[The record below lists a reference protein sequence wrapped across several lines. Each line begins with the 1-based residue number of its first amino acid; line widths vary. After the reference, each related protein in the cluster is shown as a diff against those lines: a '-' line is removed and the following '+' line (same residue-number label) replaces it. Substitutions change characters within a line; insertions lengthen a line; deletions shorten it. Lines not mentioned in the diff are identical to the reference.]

1 MATMR
6 RGKWAARFSY
16 TDARGEKNEYF
27 MRGFG
32 SKQEAIDH
40 ESEVKLGIRAAREQL
55 KQHKV
60 RGFETFKDWADD
72 WKDKTLRSNTR
83 ATGYATPEGRLRNHL
98 IPLIGHLMLSEIRK
112 SHGVQF
118 KLDLKAKGLKPKT
131 RNHCI
136 GMAKQILS
144 DAVDEELIPRNHW
157 ARLPFEDLGDEDFD
171 WYLPSELAR
180 LLVAIREHRPKW
192 LLEILLGSRSGFRC
206 GEVAGLF
213 VEDCNFKT
221 GAVRIRRDVV
231 KGVVQS
237 TKSKAS
243 ARTLIVPK
251 DLRVELLRRSR
262 HALLR
267 PEQFFTDEKGRPH
280 RGHPFCLNQDGK
292 IHRSLPKTLENPIR
306 FAAKNAKRVEG
317 EQLRALTHRD
327 LRHTYAS
334 HLRLQG
340 IPLEDVSAL
349 LGHSSLQMTL
359 RYAHISPER
368 FAAAARALEELGM

>member
-1 MATMR
+1 MATKR

-16 TDARGEKNEYF
+16 TDATGKKREYF
-27 MRGFG
+27 NRGFG
-32 SKQEAIDH
+32 SEQEATDH
-40 ESEVKLGIRAAREQL
+40 ESEVKIGIRAAQKQV

-60 RGFETFKDWADD
+60 KGFETFEDWANH
-72 WKDKTLRSNTR
+72 WKDTTLRVNTR
-83 ATGYATPEGRLRNHL
+83 PSGYATPEGRIRNHL
-98 IPLIGHLMLSEIRK
+98 IPLIGSLMLSEIRK

-118 KLDLKAKGLKPKT
+118 KLDLQAKGLKPKT

-144 DAVDEELIPRNHW
+144 DAVDEDLVSRNHW
-157 ARLPFEDLGDEDFD
+157 ARLPLEDLGDQDFD
-171 WYLPSELAR
+171 WYHPSELSR

-192 LLEILLGSRSGFRC
+192 LLEILLGCRSGFRC

-213 VEDCNFKT
+213 VEDCNFRT
-221 GAVRIRRDVV
+221 GAVKIRRDVV

-292 IHRSLPKTLENPIR
+292 IHRNLPKTLENPIR
-306 FAAKNAKRVEG
+306 FAAKKAERAQG

-340 IPLEDVSAL
+340 IPLEDVRDL
-349 LGHSSLQMTL
+349 LGHSSIQMTL
-359 RYAHISPER
+359 KYAHISPDR

>member
-1 MATMR
+1 
-6 RGKWAARFSY
+6 
-16 TDARGEKNEYF
+16 
-27 MRGFG
+27 
-32 SKQEAIDH
+32 
-40 ESEVKLGIRAAREQL
+40 
-55 KQHKV
+55 
-60 RGFETFKDWADD
+60 
-72 WKDKTLRSNTR
+72 
-83 ATGYATPEGRLRNHL
+83 
-98 IPLIGHLMLSEIRK
+98 MLSEIRK
-112 SHGVQF
+112 SHGEQF
-118 KLDLKAKGLKPKT
+118 KLDLKEKIRAPKT

-144 DAVDEELIPRNHW
+144 DAVDEDLITRNPW
-157 ARLPFEDLGDEDFD
+157 DRLRLEDLGDVDFD
-171 WYLPSELAR
+171 WYQPSELAR
-180 LLVAIREHRPKW
+180 LLAAVREHRPKW
-192 LLEILLGSRSGFRC
+192 LLEILLGCRSGFRC

-243 ARTLIVPK
+243 TRTLIVPK
-251 DLRVELLRRSR
+251 DLREELLRRSR

-267 PEQFFTDEKGRPH
+267 PEQFFSDEKGRQH
-280 RGHPFCLNQDGK
+280 RGHPFCLNKDGK

-306 FAAKNAKRVEG
+306 FAAKKAKCIEG

-340 IPLEDVSAL
+340 IPLEDVRDL
-349 LGHSSLQMTL
+349 LGHSSIQMTL
-359 RYAHISPER
+359 RYAHISPDR